1 MLRLRLVKS
10 ELAIKINGEQNKIV
24 MVRGRWLLGLAQSLS
39 GQKRPGQ
46 ATCQSAVDAA
56 PQLNDPLLLAR
67 AQLALAEASLVAG
80 DAKGALI
87 NAQKSQ
93 MFFATTRLSESEWR
107 AWLIEGLA
115 SEKVGDHNNARES
128 LARAKELLSSLQQ
141 KWGAGIY
148 SSYTNRPD
156 IEAYRKQLDAS
167 IVAIH

>member
-1 MLRLRLVKS
+1 MRTQVT
-10 ELAIKINGEQNKIV
+10 ETECVAIRCCARDPANANRS
-24 MVRGRWLLGLAQSLS
+24 RG
-39 GQKRPGQ
+39 
-46 ATCQSAVDAA
+46 ATHILD
-56 PQLNDPLLLAR
+56 D
-67 AQLALAEASLVAG
+67 
-80 DAKGALI
+80 D
-87 NAQKSQ
+87 
-93 MFFATTRLSESEWR
+93 
-107 AWLIEGLA
+107 WLIEGLA